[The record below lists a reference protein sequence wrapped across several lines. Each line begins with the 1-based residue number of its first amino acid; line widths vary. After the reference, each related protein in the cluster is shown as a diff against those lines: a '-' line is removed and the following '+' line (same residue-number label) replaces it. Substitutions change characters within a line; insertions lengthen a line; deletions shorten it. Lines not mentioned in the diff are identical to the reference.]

1 MVSLRSLFMRISVLV
16 GVAFLALS
24 TSASAAGL
32 SALRLPPDSAV
43 HLIEVENA
51 SIKAPGYVPQFG
63 VAFATGFVAVPF
75 GQWLAQA
82 VGNLSVNLIGAAIP
96 SLLIM
101 GFLAP
106 TLTTL
111 AAWAFGNWH
120 FFGRGDRPFP
130 FLVPWLAATGLHIAA
145 LVVGGFLGVTLFP
158 GTLFAFAV
166 VDSLLMSG
174 GSVGL
179 MQLLKR
185 QSTARPATLSAS
197 APGVSPTHFVPLAST
212 GF

>member
-1 MVSLRSLFMRISVLV
+1 MRIQLLV

-24 TSASAAGL
+24 TAASAAGL
-32 SALRLPPDSAV
+32 QALRLPPESAV

-51 SIKAPGYVPQFG
+51 SLKAPGYVPQFG
-63 VAFATGFVAVPF
+63 VAFAAGFVTVPF

-120 FFGRGDRPFP
+120 FFGKGERPFP
-130 FLVPWLAATGLHIAA
+130 FLLPWLAATGLHIAA
-145 LVVGGFLGVTLFP
+145 LVVGGFVGVTLFP

-174 GSVGL
+174 GSVGF

-185 QSTARPATLSAS
+185 QPAARPAALNAT
-197 APGVSPTHFVPLAST
+197 APGVSPTHFIPLAT
-212 GF
+212 TAF